1 MNLWLQELGSYPRD
15 WGNSRLQRV
24 ALRNPS
30 STRGITERFRS
41 MEPPLWV
48 KGDRGRSEKQEILTA
63 RWGCPTHKGGVV
75 HPLRFIIGMPPMKKK
90 KREKQ
95 QNNGTGSYDI
105 EEVKEGEEEEYF
117 EGEDIELEFDDEEL
131 EEEFEE
137 EW

>member
-1 MNLWLQELGSYPRD
+1 
-15 WGNSRLQRV
+15 
-24 ALRNPS
+24 
-30 STRGITERFRS
+30 
-41 MEPPLWV
+41 
-48 KGDRGRSEKQEILTA
+48 
-63 RWGCPTHKGGVV
+63 
-75 HPLRFIIGMPPMKKK
+75 MPPVKKK

-105 EEVKEGEEEEYF
+105 EEVKEGEEGEYF